1 MRHHQRAVIVV
12 LGLCCAAL
20 LTLGAAP
27 QSSAPPAPAAAS
39 ASGGASEQEV
49 HRFME
54 ASGAAKLMTQM
65 LDSMIKS
72 MSGSMHDVPPEFWT
86 EFRKEIKVNDLI
98 DKIVPV
104 YQKHFTSAEMNQ
116 LIQFYESPAGK
127 KLTQEQPAIMDES
140 MKIGQ
145 AWGQEV
151 GMRAA
156 QKLQQKGYKVQ

>member
-1 MRHHQRAVIVV
+1 MRHRQRALVVV

-27 QSSAPPAPAAAS
+27 QESAPPAPAPGAS
-39 ASGGASEQEV
+39 ANGASEQDV
-49 HRFME
+49 RRFME

-65 LDSMIKS
+65 LDSMIQS
-72 MSGSMHDVPPEFWT
+72 MGSTMKEVPPEFWT
-86 EFRKEIKVNDLI
+86 EFRKEVKVNDLI
-98 DKIVPV
+98 DKIIPV

-116 LIQFYESPAGK
+116 LVQFYESPAGK
-127 KLTQEQPAIMDES
+127 KLTQEQPMIMQES

-156 QKLQQKGYKVQ
+156 QKLNQKGYRTQ